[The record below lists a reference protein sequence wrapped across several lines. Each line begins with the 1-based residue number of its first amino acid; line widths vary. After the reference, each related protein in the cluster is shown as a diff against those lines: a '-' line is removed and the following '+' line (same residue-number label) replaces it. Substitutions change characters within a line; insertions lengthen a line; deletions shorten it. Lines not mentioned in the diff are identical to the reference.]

1 MTPIELFKQE
11 FDKMVD
17 NIPASVDSGAGY
29 VIDEVYKILDSL
41 NNTKLPEGL
50 EEAAIDFANQDCV
63 TFISRKK
70 GFIAGAK
77 WQKLKDEERK

>member
-29 VIDEVYKILDSL
+29 VIDKVYEILNSLEDEVPAEHSEKI
-41 NNTKLPEGL
+41 
-50 EEAAIDFANQDCV
+50 
-63 TFISRKK
+63 
-70 GFIAGAK
+70 
-77 WQKLKDEERK
+77 